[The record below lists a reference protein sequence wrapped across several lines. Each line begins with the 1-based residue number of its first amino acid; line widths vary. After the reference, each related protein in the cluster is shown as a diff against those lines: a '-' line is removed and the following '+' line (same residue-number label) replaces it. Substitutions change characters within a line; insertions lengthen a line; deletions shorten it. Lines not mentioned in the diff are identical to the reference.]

1 MSCWLI
7 VFYDTAMRLIRNPQ
21 LWLSLAKEIWEG
33 NRDQKL
39 SQIAASLAYTTILSL
54 VPMITIATILIGYL
68 PKVIQVKNAFK
79 TWLLD
84 TYMPGGINQ
93 QVFIYLDQFSAQ
105 ARGLTLLGIAGLFIT
120 AIMTLSVI
128 EKAFNQIFKVHQSRP
143 LFKKVLIYSAATF
156 LGPILLG
163 AGIYLS
169 GALFSAT
176 EGWIEALSIGFSLIA
191 TIAPIVL
198 AVLVFA
204 VVYKVLPYSQ
214 ILWKDALFGALFS
227 AISFELMK
235 FGFAVFL
242 THTAFYKTVYGAFAI
257 FPLALLW
264 IYLTW
269 WITLAGAVLV
279 ANLPSIRSGLIR
291 VIRY

>member
-1 MSCWLI
+1 
-7 VFYDTAMRLIRNPQ
+7 MRLIRNPQ

-214 ILWKDALFGALFS
+214 ILWKDALFGALFT

>member
-1 MSCWLI
+1 
-7 VFYDTAMRLIRNPQ
+7 MRLIRNPQ

-39 SQIAASLAYTTILSL
+39 NQIAASLAYTTILSL

-68 PKVIQVKNAFK
+68 PRVIQVKNAFK

-105 ARGLTLLGIAGLFIT
+105 ARGLTLLGIAGLFVT

-128 EKAFNQIFKVHQSRP
+128 EKAFNQIFKVHRSRP
-143 LFKKVLIYSAATF
+143 LLKKVVIYSAATF

-176 EGWIEALSIGFSLIA
+176 EGWTEALSVGFSLIA
-191 TIAPIVL
+191 TIAPIIL
-198 AVLVFA
+198 AILVFA
-204 VVYKVLPYSQ
+204 VVYKILPYSQ
-214 ILWKDALFGALFS
+214 ILWKDAITGAFFA

-235 FGFAVFL
+235 FAFAVFL

-279 ANLPSIRSGLIR
+279 ANLPSIRSGIIR

>member
-1 MSCWLI
+1 
-7 VFYDTAMRLIRNPQ
+7 MRLIRNPQ

-143 LFKKVLIYSAATF
+143 LFKKMLIYSAATF

-214 ILWKDALFGALFS
+214 ILWKDALFGALFA

>member
-1 MSCWLI
+1 
-7 VFYDTAMRLIRNPQ
+7 MRLIRNPQ
-21 LWLSLAKEIWEG
+21 LWLSLGKEIWEG

-39 SQIAASLAYTTILSL
+39 NQIAASLAYTTILSL

-105 ARGLTLLGIAGLFIT
+105 ARGLTLLGIAGLFVT

-128 EKAFNQIFKVHQSRP
+128 EKAFNQIFKVNRSRP
-143 LFKKVLIYSAATF
+143 LFKKIVIYSAATF

-163 AGIYLS
+163 VGIYFS

-176 EGWIEALSIGFSLIA
+176 EGWTEALSVGFSLIA
-191 TIAPIVL
+191 TIAPIIL
-198 AVLVFA
+198 AILVFA
-204 VVYKVLPYSQ
+204 VVYKILPYSQ
-214 ILWKDALFGALFS
+214 ILWKDAITGAFFA

-235 FGFAVFL
+235 FGFALFL

-279 ANLPSIRSGLIR
+279 ANLPSIRSGVIR

>member
-1 MSCWLI
+1 
-7 VFYDTAMRLIRNPQ
+7 MRLIRNPQ

-39 SQIAASLAYTTILSL
+39 NQIAASLAYTTILSL
-54 VPMITIATILIGYL
+54 VPMVTIATILFGYL
-68 PKVIQVKNAFK
+68 PSVIQVKNAFK
-79 TWLLD
+79 SWLLE

-105 ARGLTLLGIAGLFIT
+105 ARGLTLLGLAGLFVT
-120 AIMTLSVI
+120 ALMTLSVI
-128 EKAFNQIFKVHQSRP
+128 EGAFNQIFKVKKNRP
-143 LFKKVLIYSAATF
+143 LHKKVAIYTAATI

-163 AGIYLS
+163 LGIYLS
-169 GALFSAT
+169 GVLFSAS
-176 EGWIEALSIGFSLIA
+176 EGWTEAVSLGFSLIA
-191 TIAPIVL
+191 TIAPILL
-198 AVLVFA
+198 AVLVYT
-204 VVYKVLPYSQ
+204 VVYKILPYSL
-214 ILWKDALFGALFS
+214 ILWKDAFFGAFF
-227 AISFELMK
+227 AAFSFEIMK
-235 FGFAVFL
+235 FGFAIFL

-279 ANLPSIRSGLIR
+279 ANLPNIRSGVIR

>member
-1 MSCWLI
+1 
-7 VFYDTAMRLIRNPQ
+7 MRLIRNPQ

-39 SQIAASLAYTTILSL
+39 NQIAASLAYTTILSL

-68 PKVIQVKNAFK
+68 PRVIQVKNAFK

-84 TYMPGGINQ
+84 TYMPGGVNQ

-105 ARGLTLLGIAGLFIT
+105 ARGLTLLGIAGLFVT

-128 EKAFNQIFKVHQSRP
+128 EKAFNQIFKVHRSRP

-176 EGWIEALSIGFSLIA
+176 EGWTEALSIGFSLIA
-191 TIAPIVL
+191 TIAPIIL

-214 ILWKDALFGALFS
+214 ILWKDAISGALFA

-235 FGFAVFL
+235 FGFALFL

-279 ANLPSIRSGLIR
+279 ANLPIIRSGVIR